1 MFPWTPPLWL
11 TVAFVATA
19 IAINLMTIV
28 SKKAITKRLNGK
40 QNNEP
45 YTKNTAYW
53 THAISSRI
61 AIVVNSIV
69 AIVGTPLLITGI
81 AWLGSKSPHIFI
93 ITMCALTWIASLFFT
108 QVFFIDTKSQDSD
121 AQENDALIDPHDRHA
136 INAYIGWILFNV
148 IFDAFVWLVT
158 NSANWKETIPH

>member
-11 TVAFVATA
+11 TMAFVATA

-61 AIVVNSIV
+61 AIVVNSIA
-69 AIVGTPLLITGI
+69 AIVGTPLLLTGI
-81 AWLGSKSPHIFI
+81 AWLGSKSPHIFF
-93 ITMCALTWIASLFFT
+93 ITMCALIWIASLFFT
-108 QVFFIDTKSQDSD
+108 QVFLSTRNRKTAMRKKTTHSLTRTTDMLSTPISD
-121 AQENDALIDPHDRHA
+121 GYYSTLSSMPS
-136 INAYIGWILFNV
+136 YG
-148 IFDAFVWLVT
+148 
-158 NSANWKETIPH
+158 